1 MGSNGFLWVLLG
13 SSGVLLSFIGF
24 YWICL
29 LLLGFSVFLWVLLGS
44 SRVLLGFTGF
54 YWVLPD
60 FFQIR
65 NGTFLRNWATL
76 ASFVLFFLRGLP
88 VVAPAEAASVEV
100 AAAAEASPCAAAVR
114 KPSGAETDVAGCTS
128 ASVSSEKLLRCSTP
142 APKSVPQCQ
151 PLNFH
156 NHWDCFCLFVCWL
169 VFLSSLP
176 GVKSFFSKLRPLM

>member
-88 VVAPAEAASVEV
+88 VVAPAEAASRRPPPVSQR
-100 AAAAEASPCAAAVR
+100 SPPTVPTQDADFITCDCTKTSVR
-114 KPSGAETDVAGCTS
+114 IGFLTSGS
-128 ASVSSEKLLRCSTP
+128 
-142 APKSVPQCQ
+142 
-151 PLNFH
+151 
-156 NHWDCFCLFVCWL
+156 
-169 VFLSSLP
+169 
-176 GVKSFFSKLRPLM
+176 